1 MNIIRIIT
9 SYLSIF
15 IYSLI
20 AQDSNAVT
28 FDNTKIMDVPDLSF
42 FSNIYTGLDILEQMD
57 FKPLNNKKIAILT
70 NQTAVNRNGKHILD
84 LLYEYSN
91 SKVLFILAP
100 ENGIWGIDD
109 KRATLVGR
117 DNIDPLHNAPIIDLF
132 NTYVYPPHWVMD
144 EIDILLIDFQDLG
157 SRYSTHTATMSKVF
171 EAASNHKVPVLLLD
185 RPNPIRGDILEG
197 PIPRTEFQSYES
209 YHLFPIRHGLTNGE
223 IALII
228 NEMGW
233 VKESKKIDLTI
244 VPIANWNRDTWFS
257 ESQLVWRNPAP
268 LIVNEET
275 LLVYNGMDLFRGTN
289 MNIGFGTSTPYFIV
303 GSPWLSTSFL
313 IDKIRSKELAGVSF
327 EEIKYRPIGNAY
339 HNRIPRYDG
348 ESCSG
353 IKIIIRDKNLFS
365 PLETA
370 TTILFLINQ
379 LHPREFQWEKDGYID
394 KLFGTNELRIMAAQ
408 KKPASHL
415 PAIWSQDIYKFSEFR
430 KQFLLYK

>member
-1 MNIIRIIT
+1 
-9 SYLSIF
+9 
-15 IYSLI
+15 
-20 AQDSNAVT
+20 
-28 FDNTKIMDVPDLSF
+28 
-42 FSNIYTGLDILEQMD
+42 
-57 FKPLNNKKIAILT
+57 
-70 NQTAVNRNGKHILD
+70 
-84 LLYEYSN
+84 
-91 SKVLFILAP
+91 
-100 ENGIWGIDD
+100 
-109 KRATLVGR
+109 
-117 DNIDPLHNAPIIDLF
+117 
-132 NTYVYPPHWVMD
+132 MD

-408 KKPASHL
+408 KKPASYL